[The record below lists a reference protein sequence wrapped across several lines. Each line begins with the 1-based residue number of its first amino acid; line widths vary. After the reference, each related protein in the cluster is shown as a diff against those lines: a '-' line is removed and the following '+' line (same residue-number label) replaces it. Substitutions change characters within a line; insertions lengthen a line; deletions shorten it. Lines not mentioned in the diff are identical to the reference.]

1 MTAQQALLANA
12 SNNIA
17 NVNTPGY
24 SRRQIEIQTQVDPA
38 ALNGLLRIGSGVQL
52 GQISRMT
59 SSFLEASL
67 RGVISNQGKAEVRN
81 DYLARIENVFSL
93 TGPQSTVGSALN
105 DFFSAINQ
113 VSINPSS
120 LDLRLNLQ
128 QTGEDLVS
136 TIRTTYNEIA
146 KGQDELDARVP
157 QEVEAINAFTKQVAY
172 LNGLI
177 ASREAVGV
185 SAIDE
190 RDQRDTVLAKL
201 SEKISFNAMELQ
213 NGMINLSLDN
223 GFPLVSQ
230 QTARSLSTT
239 KDPSFATGDLP
250 NSLSDGILCYV
261 VYNYGTDTEPSHLDL
276 TKTIKN
282 GEGSLAGVLQL
293 RGYADPSNTSP
304 FQADGELVTL
314 AARIEML
321 TRTLLTNVNQAYR
334 GGDEN
339 AGTPSFSEASS
350 ADLNG
355 NPPGVFGLFDFEF
368 GGIKDANNDG
378 VASASDL
385 AATGITSFSR
395 MLKLGFSAPEEF
407 AASRDSNPIPGSTSF
422 QSGDSRNAQA
432 LLDLRNTTFGFALDN
447 HSFNGTFDELYNAT
461 VSTMGSMKAS
471 AQIELDVAKS
481 SYLTASNKRDEISG
495 VNLDEEFANV
505 IKYQKAFQASARMIK
520 TAKDLIDTIV
530 SLI

>member
-24 SRRQIEIQTQVDPA
+24 TRREIDVQTQFDPA

-52 GQISRMT
+52 GQISRVT
-59 SSFLEASL
+59 NSFLEASL
-67 RGVISNQGKAEVRN
+67 RGVIANQGKAEVRN
-81 DYLARIENVFSL
+81 DYLARMENVFSL
-93 TGPQSTVGSALN
+93 TGPQRTVGSALN

-120 LDLRLNLQ
+120 LDLRLNVQ
-128 QTGEDLVS
+128 QRGEDLVS
-136 TIRTTYNEIA
+136 TIRSTYNEIA
-146 KGQDELDARVP
+146 NAQDELDARVP
-157 QEVEAINAFTKQVAY
+157 QEVEAINSFTKEIAY

-177 ASREAVGV
+177 ASREAIGV

-190 RDQRDTVLAKL
+190 RDQRDSVLAKL
-201 SEKISFNAMELQ
+201 SQKISFSAMELQ
-213 NGMINLSLDN
+213 SGMVNVTLDN

-230 QTARSLSTT
+230 ETARKLSVT

-250 NSLSDGILCYV
+250 NSLSDGVLSYV
-261 VYNYGTDTEPSHLDL
+261 VYNYGTDAEPSHLDL

-282 GEGSLAGVLQL
+282 GEGSLAGVLQI

-304 FQADGELVTL
+304 YEADGELVTL

-321 TRTLLTNVNQAYR
+321 TRTLLTNVNQVYR
-334 GGDEN
+334 GPDEN
-339 AGTPSFSEASS
+339 GTTPSSSEASS

-355 NPPGVFGLFDFEF
+355 NLAGVFGLFDFEYA
-368 GGIKDANNDG
+368 GVKDVNNDG

-395 MLKLGFSAPEEF
+395 LLKLGFSSPQEF
-407 AASRDSNPIPGSTSF
+407 AASRDSNPDPGATSF
-422 QSGDSRNAQA
+422 QSGDARNAQA
-432 LLDLRNTTFGFALDN
+432 ILDLRNTTYAFALDS